1 MKTTKLENAQK
12 LLDNESLKIKVLSV
26 GNRDED
32 RLLESDDND
41 IELLEVEGMG
51 DQINNKARKLLL
63 TMRWRLRTYEP
74 CSWPH
79 YYFFIKFWMIF
90 FFRMHRFWLN
100 FMFINTIS
108 PEKGLKLVSLTLPA
122 QARRSGVKVFPLW
135 KTKLEYFHF
144 TETHENHSSVLAIL
158 KRLAF

>member
-1 MKTTKLENAQK
+1 
-12 LLDNESLKIKVLSV
+12 
-26 GNRDED
+26 
-32 RLLESDDND
+32 
-41 IELLEVEGMG
+41 
-51 DQINNKARKLLL
+51 
-63 TMRWRLRTYEP
+63 
-74 CSWPH
+74 
-79 YYFFIKFWMIF
+79 
-90 FFRMHRFWLN
+90 
-100 FMFINTIS
+100 MFINTIS